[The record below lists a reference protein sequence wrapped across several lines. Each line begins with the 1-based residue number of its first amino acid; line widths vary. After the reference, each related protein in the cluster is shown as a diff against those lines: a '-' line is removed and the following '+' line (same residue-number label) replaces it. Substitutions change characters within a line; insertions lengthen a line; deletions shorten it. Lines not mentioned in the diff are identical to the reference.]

1 MYFILWTSYNNLRA
15 ESYYYHYFIVKKIEA
30 QRGTNMVKVKQ
41 GIPTQASVSK
51 ALAFNHCIIVAW
63 SHERAQSETI
73 NKGNIILPD
82 VHQHRNRLPAAR
94 CQEAKLEVI
103 IDVTEAQV

>member
-1 MYFILWTSYNNLRA
+1 
-15 ESYYYHYFIVKKIEA
+15 
-30 QRGTNMVKVKQ
+30 MVKVKQ